1 MPDHRSS
8 MKPRRGQKPYPKAY
22 QKALTKIRTKAARR
36 EVVNP
41 GVALQTGKEGR
52 AVTWGPVLKGDDE
65 FWWLQLAETFGT
77 TANSVID
84 CFMDQLIELSDG
96 QRPDQTMLNAAI
108 SIIGSYK
115 PKTEGEAMLAA
126 QMVAVHMLTMKAAA
140 YANSTSRWGVPERE
154 AKLVF
159 RGARTFAE
167 QTDTMARL
175 KGRKGEQH
183 IHVHYE
189 DKRQIV
195 DGDVHVHRGGKDFGA
210 PTPDAYGPG
219 YGKPEPARR
228 LPAGSHASRAAVR
241 GQDPVRSAM
250 SGTEG
255 KGATP
260 LSLAR
265 LWAWIRRAAR

>member
-1 MPDHRSS
+1 

-108 SIIGSYK
+108 SIIGK
-115 PKTEGEAMLAA
+115 
-126 QMVAVHMLTMKAAA
+126 
-140 YANSTSRWGVPERE
+140 
-154 AKLVF
+154 
-159 RGARTFAE
+159 
-167 QTDTMARL
+167 
-175 KGRKGEQH
+175 
-183 IHVHYE
+183 
-189 DKRQIV
+189 
-195 DGDVHVHRGGKDFGA
+195 
-210 PTPDAYGPG
+210 
-219 YGKPEPARR
+219 
-228 LPAGSHASRAAVR
+228 
-241 GQDPVRSAM
+241 
-250 SGTEG
+250 
-255 KGATP
+255 
-260 LSLAR
+260 
-265 LWAWIRRAAR
+265 

>member
-1 MPDHRSS
+1 MRVEVEHNRMASMPDHRRT

-22 QKALTKIRTKAARR
+22 QKALTKIRTRAARR

-41 GVALQTGKEGR
+41 GVALQTGKGGHGT
-52 AVTWGPVLKGDDE
+52 TWGPVFKGDDE

-77 TANSVID
+77 VSGTVID

-96 QRPDQTMLNAAI
+96 QRPDQTLLNGAI

-126 QMVAVHMLTMKAAA
+126 QMVAVHMLTMKSAA
-140 YANSTSRWGVPERE
+140 YANMQGRWHVPERE
-154 AKLVF
+154 TKLVF

-189 DKRQIV
+189 DRRQIV
-195 DGDVHVHRGGKDFGA
+195 DGDVHVHRGGRGFGA
-210 PTPDAYGPG
+210 PTPGANDAG
-219 YGKPEPARR
+219 YGKPGDSLPSPEPQILAPLR
-228 LPAGSHASRAAVR
+228 S
-241 GQDPVRSAM
+241 QDPGGLTV
-250 SGTEG
+250 SGTESEG
-255 KGATP
+255 PA
-260 LSLAR
+260 
-265 LWAWIRRAAR
+265 

>member
-1 MPDHRSS
+1 MPDHRPS
-8 MKPRRGQKPYPKAY
+8 MKPRRGQKAYPKAY

-41 GVALQTGKEGR
+41 GVALQAAKDGNGFH
-52 AVTWGPVLKGDDE
+52 WGPVFKGDDE

-84 CFMDQLIELSDG
+84 CFMDQLIELSGG
-96 QRPDQTMLNAAI
+96 QRPDQTMVNGAI

-140 YANSTSRWGVPERE
+140 YANSTSRRGVPERE

-195 DGDVHVHRGGKDFGA
+195 DGDVHVHRGGRDFGA
-210 PTPDAYGPG
+210 PSPDAKGTG
-219 YGKPEPARR
+219 YGKPADALPPPEPQI
-228 LPAGSHASRAAVR
+228 LPPLRSK
-241 GQDPVRSAM
+241 DPVGDAVPGAEGEGSAQV
-250 SGTEG
+250 S
-255 KGATP
+255 P
-260 LSLAR
+260 PR
-265 LWAWIRRAAR
+265 LRTGIRRAAR

>member
-1 MPDHRSS
+1 MRDHRSS

-41 GVALQTGKEGR
+41 GVALKRDTDGNYIS
-52 AVTWGPVLKGDDE
+52 WGPVFKGDDE

-77 TANSVID
+77 ISNSVID
-84 CFMDQLIELSDG
+84 CFMAQLIELSDG
-96 QRPDQTMLNAAI
+96 QRPDQTMLNGAI

-140 YANSTSRWGVPERE
+140 YANSTSRWGVPDRE
-154 AKLVF
+154 SRLVF

-167 QTDTMARL
+167 QTDVMARL

-195 DGDVHVHRGGKDFGA
+195 DGDVHVHRGGRDIGQPTSGA
-210 PTPDAYGPG
+210 NAGG
-219 YGKPEPARR
+219 YGKPADALPPPEPQILAPLR
-228 LPAGSHASRAAVR
+228 S
-241 GQDPVRSAM
+241 QDAPGHAM

-255 KGATP
+255 EGATQVSP
-260 LSLAR
+260 PR
-265 LWAWIRRAAR
+265 VRTGIRRATR

>member
-1 MPDHRSS
+1 MADHRPST
-8 MKPRRGQKPYPKAY
+8 KPRRGQKPYPKGY

-41 GVALQTGKEGR
+41 GVVLQAAKEGR
-52 AVTWGPVLKGDDE
+52 DATWGPVFKGDDE
-65 FWWLQLAETFGT
+65 FWWLQLADAFGT
-77 TANSVID
+77 VSNSVIA

-96 QRPDQTMLNAAI
+96 QRPDQTMLNGAI

-140 YANSTSRWGVPERE
+140 YANASGRWHVPERE
-154 AKLVF
+154 ARLVF

-189 DKRQIV
+189 DKRQIL
-195 DGDVHVHRGGKDFGA
+195 DGDVHVHRGARVSGT
-210 PTPDAYGPG
+210 PSPDANDTG
-219 YGKPEPARR
+219 YGKPSDALPPPEPHG
-228 LPAGSHASRAAVR
+228 LPQMRSE
-241 GQDPVRSAM
+241 DPGGHTVPR
-250 SGTEG
+250 TEG
-255 KGATP
+255 EGSAKM
-260 LSLAR
+260 SNAR
-265 LWAWIRRAAR
+265 LRKGFRRAAR

>member
-1 MPDHRSS
+1 MPDHRPST
-8 MKPRRGQKPYPKAY
+8 KPKRGQKAYPKAY
-22 QKALTKIRTKAARR
+22 QKAVTKIRTKAARR

-41 GVALQTGKEGR
+41 AVALERDADGNCI
-52 AVTWGPVLKGDDE
+52 TWGPAFKGDDDF
-65 FWWLQLAETFGT
+65 FWLLLADTFGT
-77 TANSVID
+77 VSSSVIN

-96 QRPDQTMLNAAI
+96 QRPDQTLLNGAI

-154 AKLVF
+154 ARLVF

-195 DGDVHVHRGGKDFGA
+195 DGDVHVHRGGRDFGA
-210 PTPDAYGPG
+210 PSPDANDTG
-219 YGKPEPARR
+219 YGNPSDALPPPEPQV
-228 LPAGSHASRAAVR
+228 LPPLRSEDAGGHTV
-241 GQDPVRSAM
+241 
-250 SGTEG
+250 SGAEG
-255 KGATP
+255 EGATQVSP
-260 LSLAR
+260 PR
-265 LWAWIRRAAR
+265 LRKGFRRAAR